1 MYYKDMNFFD
11 EIKRLCKIRGITVDE
26 LMKMIGKTG
35 IPVYAGWRQR
45 GCYPRADDFHKI
57 CNVLEVSMEHFF
69 DNDKGIVVSDRMM
82 NLVKKLDSLTEEDV
96 NTLNNLTITQLK
108 NLLTLAKSMQS

>member
-1 MYYKDMNFFD
+1 MNFFE
-11 EIKRLCKIRGITVDE
+11 EIKRLCKVRGMTVDE

-45 GCYPRADDFHKI
+45 GCYPRADDFYKI

-69 DNDKGIVVSDRMM
+69 GDGKGVVVSERMM
-82 NLVKKLDSLTEEDV
+82 NLVKKLDNLPQEDL
-96 NTLNNLTITQLK
+96 NILNNLTETQLK

>member
-1 MYYKDMNFFD
+1 MNFFD
-11 EIKRLCKIRGITVDE
+11 EIKRLCKVRGITIDD
-26 LMKMIGKTG
+26 LMRLIGKTG

-69 DNDKGIVVSDRMM
+69 DDDKGIVVSDRIIK
-82 NLVKKLDSLTEEDV
+82 LVKKLDSLSEEDL
-96 NTLNNLTITQLK
+96 NILNNLTENQLK
-108 NLLTLAKSMQS
+108 NILSLAKSMQS

>member
-1 MYYKDMNFFD
+1 MYNKDMNFFVD
-11 EIKRLCKIRGITVDE
+11 IKRLCKIRGITVDE

-45 GCYPRADDFHKI
+45 GCYPRANDLYKI

-69 DNDKGIVVSDRMM
+69 DDDKGIVVSDRMM
-82 NLVKKLDSLTEEDV
+82 NLVKKLDSLPEEDM

-108 NLLTLAKSMQS
+108 NLLTLAKFMQS